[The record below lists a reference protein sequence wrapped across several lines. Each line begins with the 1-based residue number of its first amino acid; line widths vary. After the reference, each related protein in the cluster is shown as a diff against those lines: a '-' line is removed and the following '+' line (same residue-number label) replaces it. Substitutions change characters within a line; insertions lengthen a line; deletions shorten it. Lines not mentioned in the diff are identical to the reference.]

1 MNILLN
7 YEAVFQ
13 IVTDT
18 WLPILI
24 PFGILTLVFI
34 LIAFFRKEREDNQ
47 DKKNERKKK

>member
-1 MNILLN
+1 MNILIN

-13 IVTDT
+13 SVTDI

-34 LIAFFRKEREDNQ
+34 LIAVLRREKGDNQ